1 MVIVNTSI
9 INLILKGT
17 GYCMERTLVIIKP
30 EAVKKKLVGKI
41 ISIYE
46 DNRLEII
53 HAHRVLPSKEV
64 LEKHYE
70 AHKGKEF
77 YDSLLDFMSSS
88 EVMVLVLEGENVVSI
103 VREINGSTN
112 PLKSKPGTIRY
123 MFGETVQANAVHGS
137 ESVEVAAN
145 EIEIWRDLI
154 RFES

>member
-1 MVIVNTSI
+1 M
-9 INLILKGT
+9 KGAI
-17 GYCMERTLVIIKP
+17 GMERTLVIIKP
-30 EAVKKKLVGKI
+30 EAVIKKLVGKI

-53 HAHRVLPSKEV
+53 HAHRVLPTKEV

-70 AHKGKEF
+70 DHKEKEF
-77 YDSLLDFMSSS
+77 FHSLLDFMSSS
-88 EVMVLVLEGENVVSI
+88 EVMVLVLEGEHVVDI

-112 PLKSKPGTIRY
+112 PLKAKPGTIRY
-123 MFGETVQANAVHGS
+123 MYGENVQENAVHGS
-137 ESVEVAAN
+137 ESIEVAKK